1 MRHIFTRI
9 HGFYQAL
16 YKTMPGLKVIGLL
29 HVLEQRQLTRQI
41 VSAANFQRTE
51 KSSRL
56 VFPLNLDGIIIL

>member
-1 MRHIFTRI
+1 
-9 HGFYQAL
+9 
-16 YKTMPGLKVIGLL
+16 MPGLKVIGLL

-41 VSAANFQRTE
+41 VSAASFQRTE

>member
-1 MRHIFTRI
+1 
-9 HGFYQAL
+9 
-16 YKTMPGLKVIGLL
+16 MPGLKVIGLL

-56 VFPLNLDGIIIL
+56 VFLNLDGIIILCYRRSSFFPRRHSLAK